1 MFYGS
6 FGYWTSLLVPLAA
19 FFALLIVFRRRALE
33 NADLVKVRSNKANK
47 IATKRLKKAH
57 LLMLVGKQEEFYTP
71 LFHEFLKGA
80 DEFIDDFVFAFTD
93 VVDDAGLDMLA
104 QEFLIERIQCRLD
117 GTDLSQDI
125 NTVAVVF
132 DHLSH
137 TPYLALDAV
146 QAGNEQIGRAHV

>member
-1 MFYGS
+1 MPS
-6 FGYWTSLLVPLAA
+6 SLLTA
-19 FFALLIVFRRRALE
+19 FSTRDEQAE
-33 NADLVKVRSNKANK
+33 Q
-47 IATKRLKKAH
+47 
-57 LLMLVGKQEEFYTP
+57 LMPVMLNFSCFNGLTP

-125 NTVAVVF
+125 NAVAVVF

-146 QAGNEQIGRAHV
+146 QAGNERFILFALFVAILMFLRIAAGTDFLFVHN